1 MLPGYHCA
9 YGKLHDLQGGS
20 GRYHEIP
27 LPYPCQRFRFNTGK
41 ADYDGS
47 FFHCP
52 VCFFVCGHI
61 HTSLLDLDMLLDF
74 VKIYLLEGICLFLA
88 VSPIIVIVFRLKLIL
103 FFPLPNQFLLL

>member
-1 MLPGYHCA
+1 MICREGQDDTMKSLSLIPA
-9 YGKLHDLQGGS
+9 SVSDLIRAKLIMTAAFSIVL
-20 GRYHEIP
+20 YAFLFAVTLIVEAV
-27 LPYPCQRFRFNTGK
+27 F
-41 ADYDGS
+41 
-47 FFHCP
+47 
-52 VCFFVCGHI
+52 